1 MEQLSFVLDR
11 LSSTP
16 APVVLS
22 SQNLLS
28 LHELLISPDKEEDRR
43 YVADAVYALFLMKAG
58 QHALP
63 VVVATSHPSPPAI
76 KKTRLQKAIKPYTK
90 ARKVIKI
97 FQERHQELCELFG
110 GQQVS
115 VTELRQWYEERYDL
129 LPGDM
134 DAFNN
139 SRKFYRTFYY
149 ALENSPV
156 FYKSPQS
163 ERGEWVVSAVG
174 LDYAK

>member
-11 LSSTP
+11 LISTP

-43 YVADAVYALFLMKAG
+43 YVADAVYALFLMKAW
-58 QHALP
+58 QCAAP
-63 VVVATSHPSPPAI
+63 VVAAPSLPSPPAI
-76 KKTRLQKAIKPYTK
+76 KKTRLQRATKPYTM
-90 ARKVIKI
+90 ARKVKKI
-97 FQERHQELCELFG
+97 FQKHHQELYELFG
-110 GQQVS
+110 DRQVS
-115 VTELRQWYEERYDL
+115 MTELRQWYEERYDL

-139 SRKFYRTFYY
+139 NRRFYRTFHY
-149 ALENSPV
+149 ALQHSPV
-156 FYKSPQS
+156 FYRSSQS
-163 ERGEWVVSAVG
+163 ERGEWAISTAG
-174 LDYAK
+174 LDHAK